1 MSGSA
6 PDYLTSKFTQRFNI
20 SGRETRNSH
29 SLDIPLFKLASGQRS
44 FYHRTVKIW
53 NSCYWFCIL
62 VWVSTYTAN
71 LAAFLTVKNAA
82 HPIKSLED
90 IAQTSHQVGVI
101 ASTSTQQSFATTQY
115 EPHVKIWQRMKAEKT
130 FVQNTSDGIQ
140 QVRERS
146 SFVFINDGPIL
157 EYIANHR
164 PCDLT
169 TGM

>member
-1 MSGSA
+1 MRSPLPGILGKIIAYFQTFQLLFALFLIHFIFRLSA
-6 PDYLTSKFTQRFNI
+6 GRILT
-20 SGRETRNSH
+20 G
-29 SLDIPLFKLASGQRS
+29 
-44 FYHRTVKIW
+44 
-53 NSCYWFCIL
+53 CYWFCIL

-90 IAQTSHQVGVI
+90 IAQTSHHVGVI

-115 EPHVKIWQRMKAEKT
+115 EPHLKIWQRMKAEQT

-164 PCDLT
+164 PCDLM